1 MRHLD
6 DGDLADEISE
16 IRTYLAERLPAGD
29 HLGRRMATVRLVA
42 LEDEMVR
49 RYEAEVF
56 GAER

>member
-6 DGDLADEISE
+6 DGDLNDEIGE

-29 HLGRRMATVRLVA
+29 CLGRRMASARLVA

-49 RYEAEVF
+49 RYEVEMW
-56 GAER
+56 GAEK